1 VRISSVRKGA
11 SGATIVADGGS
22 SFVVD
27 LGLVEELGLDPE
39 AIVPGADLDE
49 RAMGLLD
56 LAAQA
61 REAEARGLALLARAE
76 QSNFMLRMKLS
87 SRGFGEAAIALALKR
102 LEASAFA
109 DDGRFARAYAASR
122 LSRRRGREGPATLSA
137 ALRARGIDADTA
149 ASAVAAVLGPEE
161 RREALASAAGW
172 ILKRSTGDRD
182 EVRRS
187 LRQLGFSSGEIS
199 EYFESL

>member
-27 LGLVEELGLDPE
+27 LGLLEELGLDPE
-39 AIVPGADLDE
+39 ALAPGAELDE
-49 RAMGLLD
+49 RDEGILS

-76 QSNFMLRMKLS
+76 QSKRMLKMKLA

-102 LEASAFA
+102 LEAAAFA

-122 LSRRRGREGPATLSA
+122 LSRRKGREGPATLSA

-149 ASAVAAVLGPEE
+149 ASAIAAALGPEE

-172 ILKRSTGDRD
+172 ILKRSSGDRD
-182 EVRRS
+182 EARHF

-199 EYFESL
+199 EYFDSL